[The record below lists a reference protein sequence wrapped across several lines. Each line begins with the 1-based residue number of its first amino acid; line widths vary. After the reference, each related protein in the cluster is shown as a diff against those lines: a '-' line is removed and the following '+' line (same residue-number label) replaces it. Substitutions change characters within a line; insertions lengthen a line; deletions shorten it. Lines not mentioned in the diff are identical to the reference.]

1 MELTIAIR
9 KDCKRLLTDNQPI
22 TCDRLQPFANINVHV
37 ESLVLDRFMSRFFC
51 PVIKRMGEI
60 SVTAYDLLNSS
71 MDKRFVN
78 ASNYTEM
85 ISNANYGRYIA
96 INFTYK
102 FRNVKTPRATVSGV
116 TW

>member
-1 MELTIAIR
+1 MIRRRGEL
-9 KDCKRLLTDNQPI
+9 
-22 TCDRLQPFANINVHV
+22 
-37 ESLVLDRFMSRFFC
+37 
-51 PVIKRMGEI
+51 
-60 SVTAYDLLNSS
+60 SVTACDLLNSY
-71 MDKRFVN
+71 MNKRFVN

-102 FRNVKTPRATVSGV
+102 FRNVKPPRATVSGV

>member
-1 MELTIAIR
+1 M
-9 KDCKRLLTDNQPI
+9 N
-22 TCDRLQPFANINVHV
+22 
-37 ESLVLDRFMSRFFC
+37 
-51 PVIKRMGEI
+51 
-60 SVTAYDLLNSS
+60 
-71 MDKRFVN
+71 KRFVN

>member
-1 MELTIAIR
+1 M
-9 KDCKRLLTDNQPI
+9 
-22 TCDRLQPFANINVHV
+22 
-37 ESLVLDRFMSRFFC
+37 
-51 PVIKRMGEI
+51 IKRMGEI